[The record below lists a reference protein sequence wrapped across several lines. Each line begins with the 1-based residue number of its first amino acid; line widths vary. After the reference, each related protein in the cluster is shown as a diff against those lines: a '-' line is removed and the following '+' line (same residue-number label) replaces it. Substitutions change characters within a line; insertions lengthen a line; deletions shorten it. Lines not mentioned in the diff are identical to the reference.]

1 MARILIV
8 DERSVYRTGLR
19 ILIETNIPHA
29 KVLEATSPL
38 NASAQI
44 RTEEFIDL
52 ILIDMDESR
61 FQSIE
66 PLRQAYD
73 ASVATRWVII
83 SAQETRTNILASLA
97 AGFYGFISK
106 HQPDNEILGA
116 IRDVLSGRIYVPM
129 SLADTRDLYPGNDAQ
144 AMVPVDEK
152 IFKLTARQREVLSLI
167 AHGLS
172 NKEIGRALHITEATT
187 KIHAAALMRIL
198 GVRNRTA
205 AAFKAATLIE
215 IVNKLE
221 LRANLYPMGAQFDA
235 SQKLRLTNGS

>member
-19 ILIETNIPHA
+19 ILIEANIAHA
-29 KVLEATSPL
+29 KVLEANSPL

-44 RTEEFIDL
+44 RAEEFIDL
-52 ILIDMDESR
+52 ILVDMDETR

-73 ASVATRWVII
+73 ASAATRWVII
-83 SAQETRTNILASLA
+83 SASATRTNILASLA

-106 HQPDNEILGA
+106 HQPDNEILDA
-116 IRDVLSGRIYVPM
+116 IRDVLSGRIYVPF
-129 SLADTRDLYPGNDAQ
+129 SLADTRDVYSNSDAH
-144 AMVPVDEK
+144 ASLPIDEK
-152 IFKLTARQREVLSLI
+152 IFKLTVRQREVLSLI

-172 NKEIGRALHITEATT
+172 NKQIGRALHITEATT

-215 IVNKLE
+215 IINGLE
-221 LRANLYPMGAQFDA
+221 LRTNSCSMDAQFDA
-235 SQKLRLTNGS
+235 PRKLRLTSGN